1 MANKDL
7 FWNKVE
13 KITLFMSGGNL
24 VETFQKVT
32 IIIISPTGNHVNG
45 DDKSRILQDKHLIL

>member
-1 MANKDL
+1 
-7 FWNKVE
+7 
-13 KITLFMSGGNL
+13 MSGGNL

-32 IIIISPTGNHVNG
+32 IIIISPNGNHVNG